1 MALWDARCEDPSIAN
16 LPSKVETNE
25 RGQLLMSPTSTP
37 HSVWQA
43 EVAYLLRRAV
53 EAGGKR
59 RDVVS

>member
-53 EAGGKR
+53 EAGGL
-59 RDVVS
+59 